1 VNIIRKRCYSEQTK
15 ALAKKLIGSWKKQL
29 AGVIL
34 IVYVFHCL
42 PTVTC
47 TAEASQRKADSTITV
62 SKPKT
67 DKRAAIATVSSLK
80 GKKQENSVRGGWSVQ
95 SIHLLF
101 SLST

>member
-29 AGVIL
+29 A
-34 IVYVFHCL
+34 
-42 PTVTC
+42 
-47 TAEASQRKADSTITV
+47 AEASQRKADSTITV